1 MTVLLH
7 TCCGPCASACVP
19 RLKELGHEVTMLF
32 ANSNI
37 DTREEFEKRLHEAE
51 KLAKA
56 DGVKIATLPYDHEE
70 WLREVAA
77 GYENEPEKGARCVR
91 CFRYNL
97 AKTAE
102 YAAAHGYASFTT
114 SLTVSPHKVSAMIFE
129 AAEDILDLKRRDAA
143 SPSFLQYDFKKK
155 EGFKLSVKRAEE
167 LGLYRQTYCGC
178 EFSKRQADRRT
189 GNIRP

>member
-1 MTVLLH
+1 MTVVLH

-19 RLKELGHEVTMLF
+19 RLTDDGHEVTMLF

-37 DTREEFEKRLHEAE
+37 DTREEFEKRKYEAE
-51 KLAKA
+51 KLAKH
-56 DGVKIATLPYDHEE
+56 DGVRFAALPYDHEE

-77 GYENEPEKGARCVR
+77 GYENEPEKGKRCAR

-102 YAAAHGYASFTT
+102 FARANGIESFTT
-114 SLTVSPHKVSAMIFE
+114 SLTVSPHKVSSTIFE
-129 AAEDILDLKRRDAA
+129 VAKSLPSSLIPH
-143 SPSFLQYDFKKK
+143 PSFLEIDFKKR

-167 LGLYRQTYCGC
+167 LGLYRQSYCGC
-178 EFSKRQADRRT
+178 EFSKRET
-189 GNIRP
+189 KVIP